1 MRPQRNAE
9 FCALMGDAE
18 LGNGA
23 LAKML
28 SHGECGS
35 VPTTARTVSRWRMG
49 DCAPPAAVVSLLQ
62 LLAKSRTPHT

>member
-1 MRPQRNAE
+1 MRAQRNKA
-9 FCALMGDAE
+9 FCELMAAADIT
-18 LGNGA
+18 NGA
-23 LAKML
+23 LSKML

-62 LLAKSRTPHT
+62 LIAKAHRLS